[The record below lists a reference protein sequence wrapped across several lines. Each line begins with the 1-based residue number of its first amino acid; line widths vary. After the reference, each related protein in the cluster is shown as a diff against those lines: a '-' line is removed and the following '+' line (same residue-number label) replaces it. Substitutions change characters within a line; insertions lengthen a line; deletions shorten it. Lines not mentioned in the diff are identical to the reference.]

1 MGGEN
6 PPSFFKAHEKIVGFF
21 VSVIFKNDS
30 SYDSFMIVLMIVPK
44 KKAIGE
50 SESPQFVMLEKV

>member
-1 MGGEN
+1 MGGFS
-6 PPSFFKAHEKIVGFF
+6 PPSFFKAHDFFVGFF

-50 SESPQFVMLEKV
+50 SESPHFALLEKV

>member
-1 MGGEN
+1 VKPAHAFQTLGEN
-6 PPSFFKAHEKIVGFF
+6 PRGFF

-50 SESPQFVMLEKV
+50 SESPHFALLEKV